1 MACRSTVRGFL
12 AIEHDFGSFPAELR
26 RDHQF
31 GDANE
36 VKGCGINLTHS
47 DRSRTL
53 QLCSTRKPA
62 GREKFAVLLIFRAYM
77 THLEIRV
84 RYLEQRDGQ
93 EPTYI
98 THSCSCLPSLIW
110 VCGRAVRAIG
120 SPGEVGMITLS
131 CGRCHLLSFQLP
143 RASVSAGR
151 EGPTAIVIGRSLVAN
166 LHVQTN
172 LRYKQ
177 TW

>member
-1 MACRSTVRGFL
+1 MVHGFG
-12 AIEHDFGSFPAELR
+12 FFPAELR
-26 RDHQF
+26 RGHRF
-31 GDANE
+31 GAPNE
-36 VKGCGINLTHS
+36 IKGCGTDLAHL
-47 DRSRTL
+47 DRSWTL
-53 QLCSTRKPA
+53 QLCSTRKPT
-62 GREKFAVLLIFRAYM
+62 GRECLAVLLIFRACI

-110 VCGRAVRAIG
+110 VCGRAVRAIE